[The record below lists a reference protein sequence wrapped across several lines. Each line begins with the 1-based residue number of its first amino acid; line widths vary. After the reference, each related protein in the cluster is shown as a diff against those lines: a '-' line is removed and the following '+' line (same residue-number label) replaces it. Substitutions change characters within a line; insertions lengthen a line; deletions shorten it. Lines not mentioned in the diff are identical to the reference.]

1 MKSGPRGELTVKIT
15 GSKMGSWT
23 NKYPHPSAFSEFA
36 PEFGMDFKEY
46 MRDAWRRIGRLQVYL
61 EVLPW
66 SWRVRPDGTR
76 ERVSYDEAKINA
88 TVKEAL
94 EMNYA
99 IYEQMEMKPVKVGKP
114 SGGEAKNMGPGHC
127 IWHCAGGVQPGELG
141 LHLRFRLSR
150 YRQPDHCQRGC
161 GAEENFWS
169 GYDTALRSLRLCLE
183 TDPGQ
188 PFLAGKFDQ
197 GLRLGQVQ
205 SFRSLCPVRAESGTI
220 DGWNHFIEGIAFHLK
235 TGSNV

>member
-1 MKSGPRGELTVKIT
+1 VKIT

-36 PEFGMDFKEY
+36 PEFGMDFKDY

-114 SGGEAKNMGPGHC
+114 SGGEAKNMGPGHVFGTAR
-127 IWHCAGGVQPGELG
+127 AGSSRANSVCTSDFDCHDIDNLIIASAAAVPRRTFG
-141 LHLRFRLSR
+141 LAMI
-150 YRQPDHCQRGC
+150 P
-161 GAEENFWS
+161 
-169 GYDTALRSLRLCLE
+169 LCVASAYAWRRI
-183 TDPGQ
+183 
-188 PFLAGKFDQ
+188 LA
-197 GLRLGQVQ
+197 
-205 SFRSLCPVRAESGTI
+205 
-220 DGWNHFIEGIAFHLK
+220 NHFSP
-235 TGSNV
+235 GSSTRGFA